1 MHQTLDPDEENEIDI
16 EDCDYCSKYFYT
28 KEDLKRH
35 QKDITTIC
43 GICGRCMTNE
53 SPEHE
58 YCLAAGHLDGPDFA
72 KVWEKL
78 HRNYVD
84 S

>member
-1 MHQTLDPDEENEIDI
+1 MAKTMAYTNNCIQFTQ
-16 EDCDYCSKYFYT
+16 YCFKA
-28 KEDLKRH
+28 KDLKRH
-35 QKDITTIC
+35 QIYNF

-53 SPEHE
+53 IPELE
-58 YCLAAGHLDGPDFA
+58 YCLAAGYLDGPGFA

-78 HRNYVD
+78 HCSYLD